1 MADIKTSSTLKN
13 SLISYW
19 DMEEAGGNREDSYT
33 NDYELEDNNSVGS
46 GAMTG
51 VGNGVGADFER
62 SYDEWLGTDGDK
74 ANLNITGDISIS
86 FWADFDDN
94 ASQLVAKKNDGT
106 NGYVFELGGSGPL
119 KIMIEDNNAK
129 SEAYTDSA
137 AGTSLAHW
145 VVTCD
150 PTGGPDTKFYKNGS
164 LADSTQNTT
173 AASAIGASS
182 TAFVM
187 SQTGGEGLDGLMKFF
202 GIWERELTSSEVT
215 ELYNDGKGL
224 PYEETIVGPANLKTL
239 DTVSKANIKTI
250 NSVAIANVKSID
262 TVT

>member
-19 DMEEAGGNREDSYT
+19 DMEEASGNRQDSYT
-33 NDYELEDNNSVGS
+33 NDYELENTNVGS

-74 ANLNITGDISIS
+74 ANLNITGSIS
-86 FWADFDDN
+86 VSFWINLDN
-94 ASQLVAKKNDGT
+94 TDSQLIAKKNDGT
-106 NGYVFELGGSGPL
+106 NGYVIEVGGGSGPL
-119 KIMIEDNNAK
+119 KILIEDSDAK
-129 SEAYTDSA
+129 SEAITNA
-137 AGTSLAHW
+137 TVGTSLTHW
-145 VVTCD
+145 VITCD
-150 PTGGPDTKFYKNGS
+150 PSGGPDSKFYKNGS

-187 SQTGGEGLDGLMKFF
+187 SQTGAEGLDGLMKFF
-202 GIWERELTSSEVT
+202 GIWERELTSSEAT